1 MRRVSSRSGAPATS
15 RWVWITL
22 AISFVLVTEHVGM
35 AVGAPLTFLVPD
47 TIGGLL
53 FAVAGAIAWE
63 RRPESHTG
71 PVLVACAV
79 LWSIGSYGPTE
90 VEPLWIL
97 GFAFSGYYD
106 VALAYLALTFPSER
120 LTRAGGVALGC
131 MAAAFV
137 IRSLSTLFFF
147 DPFGTNP
154 FAIVD
159 NPAAVGATDLVASVV
174 ILIAAV
180 AILALVVQRLWRA
193 PALARAVTAPVLV
206 ASVLAL
212 IAAAYSAADIAWF
225 AATGAP
231 LVEMP
236 ESVSGLVSW
245 LGFFTRALVPIGF
258 LVGTLRLRGS
268 RGPLRTMAMRLE
280 SNATPDEVDAALR
293 AYIENDQLA
302 DQLSAQ
308 LAELRAS
315 RARLVAAGDAE
326 RQRIERALHDGA
338 QQHLTT
344 IAIRL
349 EEARALARDQPEL
362 AARLD
367 DTASGLREAIHELRE
382 LARGI
387 HPAILTDAG
396 LHPALATLARRS
408 TVPVELSVQLD
419 GRLPLAIEATAYY
432 VAAEALT
439 NVVRSSRAT
448 RASVRVTRD
457 PAGLQIDITDD
468 GIGGA
473 DPSRG
478 SGLLGIGDRVRALGG
493 RLRVESPAG
502 GGTTIEAWL
511 PCA

>member
-1 MRRVSSRSGAPATS
+1 
-15 RWVWITL
+15 VWITA
-22 AISFVLVTEHVGM
+22 AIAFVLVTEHVGM
-35 AVGAPLTFLVPD
+35 AAGAPLSFLVPD

-53 FAVAGAIAWE
+53 FAVAGAVAWD

-71 PVLVACAV
+71 PILVACAV
-79 LWSIGSYGPTE
+79 FWSIGSYGPTE
-90 VEPLWIL
+90 LEPLWII
-97 GFAFSGYYD
+97 GFAFAGYYD

-120 LTRAGGVALGC
+120 LGRAGRLAIGC
-131 MAAAFV
+131 MAVAFV
-137 IRSLSTLFFF
+137 VRSFGTLFLF

-154 FAIVD
+154 FTVTDAPDV
-159 NPAAVGATDLVASVV
+159 VGTIDVVTSVV
-174 ILIAAV
+174 IAVAAV
-180 AILALVVQRLWRA
+180 TILVMAVRRLWRS
-193 PALARAVTAPVLV
+193 PALARAVTWPVLAASIV
-206 ASVLAL
+206 ALVAATYTAL
-212 IAAAYSAADIAWF
+212 DVAWF

-231 LVEMP
+231 LVQLP
-236 ESVSGLVSW
+236 EEVSGLVSW
-245 LGFFTRALVPIGF
+245 IGFFARALVPLGF
-258 LVGTLRLRGS
+258 LAGTLRLRSAG
-268 RGPLRTMAMRLE
+268 GPLRTVAERLE
-280 SNATPDEVDAALR
+280 RDATPDEVDAALR

-302 DQLSAQ
+302 DELSAQ

-349 EEARALARDQPEL
+349 DEARAHAGAEPEL
-362 AARLD
+362 SNRLD
-367 DTASGLREAIHELRE
+367 RMAEDLREAINELRE

-408 TVPVELSVQLD
+408 TVPVELAIELD
-419 GRLPLAIEATAYY
+419 GRLPMPVEATAYY

-448 RASVRVTRD
+448 GATVRVARD
-457 PAGLQIDITDD
+457 AEGLTITIADD
-468 GIGGA
+468 GVGGA
-473 DPSRG
+473 DPARG
-478 SGLLGIGDRVRALGG
+478 SGLMGIGDRVRALGG
-493 RLRVESPAG
+493 RLHVESPQG
-502 GGTTIEAWL
+502 RGTIVEAWL